1 MLLFRDWAYCL
12 TAMAGVGIVVA
23 ANIDPAFALALPPRG
38 GPGPLIGMGLPLVGL
53 VVATVAIARRLR
65 RKE

>member
-1 MLLFRDWAYCL
+1 MLSFRGWAYRL
-12 TAMAGVGIVVA
+12 TAMACAAVVLA
-23 ANIDPAFALALPPRG
+23 AIIDPAFALALPPRG